1 MNWLLLQLQLDLKA
15 LLRIGHKKCVPQEPG
30 WITGLDFNTLIY
42 IVPTVCTCTI
52 LISSQLASFYI
63 RVHWKVWKWKVHWKK
78 VCLDQIFLQDSGEQC
93 RYIGSNYLIFLFV
106 FWEITPTNL
115 PQDTF
120 QNNNNLF
127 NFFSR
132 MLHNGSV
139 KGDER
144 PHIFILCN
152 SVLHL

>member
-1 MNWLLLQLQLDLKA
+1 MEGSLKESVF
-15 LLRIGHKKCVPQEPG
+15 GS
-30 WITGLDFNTLIY
+30 D
-42 IVPTVCTCTI
+42 
-52 LISSQLASFYI
+52 
-63 RVHWKVWKWKVHWKK
+63 
-78 VCLDQIFLQDSGEQC
+78 FLQYSGEREQC
-93 RYIGSNYLIFLFV
+93 RSRYIGSNYLIFLFV

>member
-1 MNWLLLQLQLDLKA
+1 M
-15 LLRIGHKKCVPQEPG
+15 
-30 WITGLDFNTLIY
+30 
-42 IVPTVCTCTI
+42 PTVSSCTI
-52 LISSQLASFYI
+52 RISSHIVIANCKFLNWGSLKGL
-63 RVHWKVWKWKVHWKK
+63 KVEGSLKESVFGS
-78 VCLDQIFLQDSGEQC
+78 DFLLYSGEQC